1 MQGKG
6 RSIYV
11 SRQEQER
18 KRRNQIRSWIILV
31 LIVAVAA
38 LGFTLLRGAG
48 KTTEITAN
56 ILPCYP
62 DQDVTVFGNNVLYY
76 DDASIYCLTSGG
88 AIRWSFPVG
97 AGASFS
103 VSDTHVVAWN
113 GTRLCII
120 DQNGTPSYDEAQ
132 DDVIQFAR
140 IGGNYCAVVL
150 GEDTKPTLL
159 VKNLTGSQVDYEKE
173 AFNNLLVLDAGFYGD
188 QGQYMWTLSMDVFG
202 TNINTVLNTFQV
214 GKMNTGVVS
223 LGDNLAYRVVYDNGK
238 LRVFTTQQMYSYDY
252 KGVQDASG
260 TKLVYGWQLI
270 DSYSPERGDGYM
282 LLTPAGQV
290 SGSQQLSELRLLS
303 AGDDRR
309 FALPSDCV
317 GAVVHGN
324 SIYGFCDKYIYRS
337 SVREQRFFPYS
348 MPLEENIT
356 LTGFHGM
363 TSDYRAI
370 VTDGKA
376 VYSIT
381 VPQ

>member
-1 MQGKG
+1 M
-6 RSIYV
+6 
-11 SRQEQER
+11 
-18 KRRNQIRSWIILV
+18 
-31 LIVAVAA
+31 
-38 LGFTLLRGAG
+38 
-48 KTTEITAN
+48 
-56 ILPCYP
+56 
-62 DQDVTVFGNNVLYY
+62 DV
-76 DDASIYCLTSGG
+76 
-88 AIRWSFPVG
+88 
-97 AGASFS
+97 
-103 VSDTHVVAWN
+103 
-113 GTRLCII
+113 
-120 DQNGTPSYDEAQ
+120 
-132 DDVIQFAR
+132 
-140 IGGNYCAVVL
+140 
-150 GEDTKPTLL
+150 
-159 VKNLTGSQVDYEKE
+159 
-173 AFNNLLVLDAGFYGD
+173 GFYGD

-270 DSYSPERGDGYM
+270 DAYSPARGDGYM
-282 LLTPAGQV
+282 LLTPVGQV

-317 GAVVHGN
+317 GAVVRGN

-337 SVREQRFFPYS
+337 SVNEQRFYPYA
-348 MPLEENIT
+348 MPLEEGIK

-363 TSDYRAI
+363 TDDYRAI
-370 VTDGKA
+370 VTDGKT